1 MKKRFNHHQSADKKS
16 GHPCLIR
23 DYINR
28 TDSKLGQLENEVI
41 LFLLIQINAALRLE
55 NQYQDNRNRPGN
67 YSQTNQNKYQFSP
80 KEVQSVYRKTTQSQ
94 PQYDV
99 Q

>member
-28 TDSKLGQLENEVI
+28 TDSKLGQLENEVFI
-41 LFLLIQINAALRLE
+41 FINSDQCSI
-55 NQYQDNRNRPGN
+55 NI
-67 YSQTNQNKYQFSP
+67 
-80 KEVQSVYRKTTQSQ
+80 RKPIPRQ
-94 PQYDV
+94 
-99 Q
+99 

>member
-41 LFLLIQINAALRLE
+41 LVYIQDQCSTSIIK
-55 NQYQDNRNRPGN
+55 PI
-67 YSQTNQNKYQFSP
+67 QF
-80 KEVQSVYRKTTQSQ
+80 K
-94 PQYDV
+94 
-99 Q
+99 

>member
-28 TDSKLGQLENEVI
+28 TDSKLGQLENEVFI
-41 LFLLIQINAALRLE
+41 FINSD
-55 NQYQDNRNRPGN
+55 QC
-67 YSQTNQNKYQFSP
+67 SIKI
-80 KEVQSVYRKTTQSQ
+80 RKPIPRQ
-94 PQYDV
+94 
-99 Q
+99 

>member
-41 LFLLIQINAALRLE
+41 FFLFIQINAALRLE
-55 NQYQDNRNRPGN
+55 N
-67 YSQTNQNKYQFSP
+67 
-80 KEVQSVYRKTTQSQ
+80 
-94 PQYDV
+94 
-99 Q
+99 

>member
-16 GHPCLIR
+16 GHPYLIR

-41 LFLLIQINAALRLE
+41 LVYIQDQCSTSIIK
-55 NQYQDNRNRPGN
+55 PI
-67 YSQTNQNKYQFSP
+67 QF
-80 KEVQSVYRKTTQSQ
+80 K
-94 PQYDV
+94 
-99 Q
+99 